1 LLKKTDSGGAY
12 KEHTRNRE
20 SCSFI
25 VNDVNVNKLNEFWI
39 YSSNKHGHNKDVG
52 VYLTIGEMQK
62 CNALFFKMFFS
73 LNASNCFNKL
83 SA

>member
-1 LLKKTDSGGAY
+1 MKKTDSGSAY

-62 CNALFFKMFFS
+62 CNNLFLEKFLFLL
-73 LNASNCFNKL
+73 LNASHYLNK
-83 SA
+83 